1 MSVRYD
7 VMQILYADRF
17 QVIVE
22 QVKFY
27 HQDLG
32 IMYQVLLI
40 FSTQIL
46 GYSLAGLTRRY
57 LVRPSGMI
65 WPSTLVSTA
74 MFTALH
80 KDENKPAD
88 GWTISPRKFFT
99 RVFSGSVAFY
109 FLPGLLF
116 PALSYFSVITWFAPK
131 NVVIANLVSPSLLQR
146 EDRTDFALVWSII
159 RPGLVPSDL

>member
-1 MSVRYD
+1 M
-7 VMQILYADRF
+7 

-22 QVKFY
+22 QTKFY

-32 IMYQVLLI
+32 VVYQILLTL
-40 FSTQIL
+40 STQIL
-46 GYSLAGLTRRY
+46 GYALAGLTRQY

-65 WPSTLVSTA
+65 WPSTLVSTS

-80 KDENKPAD
+80 KQENKPAD
-88 GWTISPRKFFT
+88 GWTISPSKFFVK
-99 RVFSGSVAFY
+99 VFCGSAAFY

-131 NVVIANLVSPSLLQR
+131 NVVIANLVSHLASSRSQLY
-146 EDRTDFALVWSII
+146 
-159 RPGLVPSDL
+159 

>member
-1 MSVRYD
+1 
-7 VMQILYADRF
+7 
-17 QVIVE
+17 
-22 QVKFY
+22 
-27 HQDLG
+27 
-32 IMYQVLLI
+32 MYQVLLI
-40 FSTQIL
+40 LSTQIL

-131 NVVIANLVSPSLLQR
+131 NVIIANLVSSLMVQTL
-146 EDRTDFALVWSII
+146 TKADFATVWSII
-159 RPGLVPSDL
+159 WVGSVPCYV

>member
-1 MSVRYD
+1 
-7 VMQILYADRF
+7 
-17 QVIVE
+17 
-22 QVKFY
+22 
-27 HQDLG
+27 
-32 IMYQVLLI
+32 
-40 FSTQIL
+40 
-46 GYSLAGLTRRY
+46 
-57 LVRPSGMI
+57 MI

-131 NVVIANLVSPSLLQR
+131 NVIVANLVSRTLSSDHDLADSSSL
-146 EDRTDFALVWSII
+146 EY
-159 RPGLVPSDL
+159 RPDWACSL

>member
-1 MSVRYD
+1 LNSD
-7 VMQILYADRF
+7 AGIPLLILV

-32 IMYQVLLI
+32 IIYQVLLVL
-40 FSTQIL
+40 STQIL

-65 WPSTLVSTA
+65 WPATLVSTA

-80 KDENKPAD
+80 QEVNKPAN
-88 GWTISPRKFFT
+88 GWTLSPRKFFA
-99 RVFSGSVAFY
+99 RVFMGGVAFY

-116 PALSYFSVITWFAPK
+116 PALSSFNVITWFAPRS
-131 NVVIANLVSPSLLQR
+131 VIVANLVCTIL
-146 EDRTDFALVWSII
+146 SI
-159 RPGLVPSDL
+159 D

>member
-1 MSVRYD
+1 MD
-7 VMQILYADRF
+7 LANTKCM

-22 QVKFY
+22 QTKFY

-32 IMYQVLLI
+32 VVYQILLTL
-40 FSTQIL
+40 STQIL
-46 GYSLAGLTRRY
+46 GYALAGLTRQY

-65 WPSTLVSTA
+65 WPSTLVSTS

-80 KDENKPAD
+80 KEKNTPAD
-88 GWTISPRKFFT
+88 GWNISKSNFFVV
-99 RVFSGSVAFY
+99 VFLGSVAFY

-131 NVVIANLVSPSLLQR
+131 NVVVANLVRIISALSVSCTDSCSLVLHR
-146 EDRTDFALVWSII
+146 VWVSS
-159 RPGLVPSDL
+159 R

>member
-1 MSVRYD
+1 M
-7 VMQILYADRF
+7 YAELTRP

-40 FSTQIL
+40 LSTQIL

-131 NVVIANLVSPSLLQR
+131 NVVIANLVSQVPNNHTLALTRRSVWC
-146 EDRTDFALVWSII
+146 LVWTGII
-159 RPGLVPSDL
+159 SGDF

>member
-1 MSVRYD
+1 ML
-7 VMQILYADRF
+7 MF
-17 QVIVE
+17 MKVIVE

-32 IMYQVLLI
+32 VMYQILLI
-40 FSTQIL
+40 LSTQIL
-46 GYSLAGLTRRY
+46 GYSLAGITRRY

-80 KDENKPAD
+80 RDQNKPAD
-88 GWTISPRKFFT
+88 GWTISPRKFFV
-99 RVFSGSVAFY
+99 RIFIGSVAFY

-131 NVVIANLVSPSLLQR
+131 NVVVANLVSSPIYYQM
-146 EDRTDFALVWSII
+146 TFC
-159 RPGLVPSDL
+159 